1 MEQKEYEEEVRIQ
14 SEYGNNP
21 FDKIDV
27 QKRNKQ
33 LDVNEVKYL
42 KDTKQ
47 ITSLE
52 NMNELID
59 ANPNVCV
66 IATGMPSALNK
77 LTKVENAILLYS
89 YYEANFESLCK
100 VLNNEVN

>member
-1 MEQKEYEEEVRIQ
+1 
-14 SEYGNNP
+14 
-21 FDKIDV
+21 
-27 QKRNKQ
+27 
-33 LDVNEVKYL
+33 
-42 KDTKQ
+42 
-47 ITSLE
+47 
-52 NMNELID
+52 MNELID

-77 LTKVENAILLYS
+77 LPKVENAILLYS